1 MNLLHL
7 FNYTISMRDTDA
19 TGIVFHPRYLEILAS
34 ARESLASQI
43 GLDQNNILKK
53 YGCVLVA
60 HAIDVKFYKPCYLGE
75 KIHVKTKIDRSHIA
89 KIYLNQEI
97 EKDNL
102 EKDQVL
108 NANLTFAFI
117 DKASMQPKSIPSEL
131 LEQLNQHLA

>member
-1 MNLLHL
+1 MNSLHL

-19 TGIVFHPRYLEILAS
+19 TGIVFHPRFLEVLTA
-34 ARESLASQI
+34 ARESLAEEI
-43 GLDQNNILKK
+43 GLDQNNILKT

-60 HAIDVKFYKPCYLGE
+60 HAIDLKFFQPCYLGE
-75 KIHVKTKIDRSHIA
+75 KILVKTKIDRLHIA
-89 KIYLNQEI
+89 KIYLNQGI

-108 NANLTFAFI
+108 NANLTFVFI
-117 DKASMQPKSIPSEL
+117 DKASMQPKPIPSEL